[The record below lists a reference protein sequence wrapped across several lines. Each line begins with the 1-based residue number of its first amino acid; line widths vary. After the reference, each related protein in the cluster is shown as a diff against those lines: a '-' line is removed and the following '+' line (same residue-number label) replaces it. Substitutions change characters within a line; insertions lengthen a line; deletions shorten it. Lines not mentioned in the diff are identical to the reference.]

1 MARLKALARRKKSA
15 GASPTEKPLSPKT
28 KRSRRRSA
36 RNAKRAEL
44 KKQKALF
51 PSCFAGDAE
60 MMRKAGHFGVMESV
74 GADGA
79 PAWKASEIFPPSATR
94 TPTQI
99 PIFDSFMLMGL
110 VPPFSDFF
118 MEILHA
124 YKLKL
129 LHLTPGA
136 ILDLAV
142 FAYACEA
149 FIGVMP
155 FVALFR
161 HFFYP
166 RIGGQGW
173 MGGSVTFCFRLN
185 IKWAFPLM
193 M

>member
-1 MARLKALARRKKSA
+1 MARLKVIARRKK
-15 GASPTEKPLSPKT
+15 GTWASPTEKPLSPKT

-44 KKQKALF
+44 KKQTALF
-51 PSCFAGDAE
+51 PSCFTGDAE
-60 MMRKAGHFGVMESV
+60 MMRKAEHFGVMESA
-74 GADGA
+74 GADGV
-79 PAWKASEIFPPSATR
+79 PARKASEIFPPSGTR

-118 MEILHA
+118 MDILRT

-129 LHLTPGA
+129 LHLTPGI
-136 ILDLAV
+136 ILDLSV

-149 FIGVMP
+149 FVGVMP
-155 FVALFR
+155 SVALFR

-166 RIGGQGW
+166 RIWG
-173 MGGSVTFCFRLN
+173 
-185 IKWAFPLM
+185 
-193 M
+193 